1 MIYTSENELP
11 IDLFL
16 NGNEGQR
23 NFLLKTNWP
32 VQSLRVGEAIRA
44 QIPVA
49 KLANTV
55 EVYVIENDGTKHPL
69 SEFTKNKRLGANIV
83 LLPPPPPP
91 PIFVVEEPIVTAK
104 DECRDTEKSL
114 VVDIFYNNQLVRTQ
128 GVMPLTHWE
137 RDTPQSEE
145 YTNLF
150 LDAKEYTGISD
161 ARSISVLVADTKPKE
176 RIEWFARPLRT
187 ANYINCSQVR
197 EYKNKYVAIG
207 LSMIGYQCV
216 VCLNEALFAHKELG
230 QFFCG
235 QTCCNIFRLSQ

>member
-1 MIYTSENELP
+1 MIYTTENELP
-11 IDLFL
+11 IDLLL
-16 NGNEGQR
+16 NGNEWQR
-23 NFLLKTNWP
+23 DFPLQTRWP
-32 VQSLRVGEAIRA
+32 VQSLNVSEAIRT
-44 QIPVA
+44 QIPIA

-55 EVYVIENDGTKHPL
+55 DVYVMDKDGTKHPL
-69 SEFTKNKRLGANIV
+69 SEFTKNKKLGANII
-83 LLPPPPPP
+83 LLPPSP
-91 PIFVVEEPIVTAK
+91 VVKKITPIVIVEPATI
-104 DECRDTEKSL
+104 ECKDTEKNL
-114 VVDIFYNNQLVRTQ
+114 VVDIFYNNQPVRTQ
-128 GVMPLTHWE
+128 VVMPLTHWE
-137 RDTPQSEE
+137 RDTPQSDE
-145 YTNLF
+145 YTNLL

-176 RIEWFARPLRT
+176 RIEWFARPLKT

-235 QTCCNIFRLSQ
+235 QTCCNTFRLSQ

>member
-1 MIYTSENELP
+1 MINTSENELP

-16 NGNEGQR
+16 NGNVWQR

-32 VQSLRVGEAIRA
+32 VQSLRVGDAIRA

-55 EVYVIENDGTKHPL
+55 EVYVIEKDGTKHPL
-69 SEFTKNKRLGANIV
+69 SEFTKNTRLGANIV
-83 LLPPPPPP
+83 LLPPPVVV
-91 PIFVVEEPIVTAK
+91 VVEEPTVVVVK
-104 DECRDTEKSL
+104 DECMDTEKSL

-150 LDAKEYTGISD
+150 LDAKEYAGISD

-187 ANYINCSQVR
+187 ANYINCGQVR

-230 QFFCG
+230 FFCG
-235 QTCCNIFRLSQ
+235 QTCYNTFRLSQ